1 MDNDDPRR
9 LIARLAV
16 AVMVSDGRITPS
28 EVDALGRLDELGLGP
43 LSDLAEE
50 EIRGA
55 VSRPIDLRATCDG
68 LARATPQAAAVI
80 LSVLAEIAASDRAVS
95 PAELATLRSVAD
107 LLGLG
112 AADTAHIVSAAMAEY
127 GASLDEEPAAPSEVQ
142 PRPMRRETV
151 PVAHQPDEGVDC
163 TPTAQQA
170 ELQRAYS
177 VLGID
182 AATTRARL
190 DAAYLALVERYDPA
204 KVADLGADFV
214 ALAVRKLAEVTAAF
228 ETAVDARFATG

>member
-1 MDNDDPRR
+1 MTDDPRR

-16 AVMVSDGRITPS
+16 AVMVADGRITTP
-28 EVDALGRLDELGLGP
+28 EFDALGRLDELGLGP
-43 LSDLAEE
+43 LSDLAKE
-50 EIRGA
+50 EIRSA
-55 VSRPIDLRATCDG
+55 VTRPIDLRATCDG
-68 LARATPQAAAVI
+68 LARATPEAAAVI
-80 LSVLAEIAASDRAVS
+80 LSVLAEIAASDGAVS
-95 PAELATLRSVAD
+95 PAELDTLRSVAAA
-107 LLGLG
+107 LGLN
-112 AADTAHIVSAAMAEY
+112 AAETAHIVTAAMAEY
-127 GASLDEEPAAPSEVQ
+127 GATLGTETAAPSETQ
-142 PRPMRRETV
+142 PGSMRRE
-151 PVAHQPDEGVDC
+151 PVSVTRDPDEDAAPPPG
-163 TPTAQQA
+163 AQHA

-182 AATTRARL
+182 AATSRARL